1 MNTPWGPSTSTQ
13 PAKKPQLVTFPVDPP
28 KNSKSAIENEKLQA
42 LQKKQQRKEEEFAH
56 KGQVSIVHCT
66 AELSKQIQQ
75 ARCAKEPP
83 VSQRDLDKKCNF
95 PPNTVR
101 DYENG
106 TATVIPVQ
114 LTILSRELGVQ
125 LKRPPK
131 SAKTYE
137 P

>member
-1 MNTPWGPSTSTQ
+1 MNTPWGPSTSSQ
-13 PAKKPQLVTFPVDPP
+13 PARKPQIVTFPVDSGP
-28 KNSKSAIENEKLQA
+28 KNAFDEAKFRAE
-42 LQKKQQRKEEEFAH
+42 QRVKRKDEEFEH
-56 KGQVSIVHCT
+56 KGQVAIVHCT

-83 VSQRDLDKKCNF
+83 LSQKDLDKKCNF
-95 PPNTVR
+95 PSNTVR

-106 TATVIPVQ
+106 TASVVPSQ
-114 LTILSRELGVQ
+114 LAILSRELNVQ